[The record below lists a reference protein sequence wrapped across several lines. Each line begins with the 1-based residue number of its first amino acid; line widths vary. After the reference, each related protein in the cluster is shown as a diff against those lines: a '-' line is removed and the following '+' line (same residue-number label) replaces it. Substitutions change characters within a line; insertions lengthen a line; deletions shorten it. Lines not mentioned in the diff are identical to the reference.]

1 MSTEDNKTF
10 MRRFYEEVM
19 NQKNLAAI
27 DDFLAPTFV
36 NHSALQLGML
46 GGGIEEVKQY
56 VSMILT
62 TFPDLHYT
70 VEDMIAEGDK
80 VVARLTVPLNVSAP
94 FHSRYMREVENTF
107 ADFLKSF
114 TFAPLKLAVIAN
126 YTAQPYRDAE
136 IHDNLYG
143 GSGFSRTIT
152 K

>member
-1 MSTEDNKTF
+1 MATEDNKTL

-62 TFPDLHYT
+62 TFPDLYYT

-80 VVARLTVPLNVSAP
+80 VVARLTVSGTQQGAFLGIPSTGKHATITDIEIFRIANGKA
-94 FHSRYMREVENTF
+94 VENWVQ
-107 ADFLKSF
+107 ADFLGLLQQLGVVP
-114 TFAPLKLAVIAN
+114 AM
-126 YTAQPYRDAE
+126 
-136 IHDNLYG
+136 G
-143 GSGFSRTIT
+143 
-152 K
+152 

>member
-1 MSTEDNKTF
+1 MSTEDNKTL

-80 VVARLTVPLNVSAP
+80 VVARLTVSGTQQGAFLGIPSTGKHATITDIEIFRIANGKA
-94 FHSRYMREVENTF
+94 VENWVQ
-107 ADFLKSF
+107 ADFLGLLQQLGVVP
-114 TFAPLKLAVIAN
+114 AM
-126 YTAQPYRDAE
+126 
-136 IHDNLYG
+136 G
-143 GSGFSRTIT
+143 
-152 K
+152 

>member
-62 TFPDLHYT
+62 TFPDLYYT

-80 VVARLTVPLNVSAP
+80 VVARLTVSGTQQGAFLGIPSTGKHATITDIEIFRIANGKA
-94 FHSRYMREVENTF
+94 VENWVQ
-107 ADFLKSF
+107 ADFLGLLQQLGVVP
-114 TFAPLKLAVIAN
+114 AM
-126 YTAQPYRDAE
+126 
-136 IHDNLYG
+136 G
-143 GSGFSRTIT
+143 
-152 K
+152 

>member
-10 MRRFYEEVM
+10 MRRFYDEVM

-27 DDFLAPTFV
+27 DNFLAPTFV

-56 VSMILT
+56 VSMIQT

-80 VVARLTVPLNVSAP
+80 VVARLTVSGTQQGAFLGIPSTGKHATVTDIEIVRISNGK
-94 FHSRYMREVENTF
+94 FVEIWVQ
-107 ADFLKSF
+107 ADFLGLLQQLGVF
-114 TFAPLKLAVIAN
+114 PAPGQA
-126 YTAQPYRDAE
+126 
-136 IHDNLYG
+136 
-143 GSGFSRTIT
+143 S
-152 K
+152 

>member
-19 NQKNLAAI
+19 NQKNLAAM

-80 VVARLTVPLNVSAP
+80 VVARLTVSGTQQGAFLGIPSTGKHATITDIEIFRIANGKA
-94 FHSRYMREVENTF
+94 VENWVQ
-107 ADFLKSF
+107 ADFLGLLQQLGDVP
-114 TFAPLKLAVIAN
+114 AM
-126 YTAQPYRDAE
+126 
-136 IHDNLYG
+136 G
-143 GSGFSRTIT
+143 
-152 K
+152 

>member
-19 NQKNLAAI
+19 NQKNLAAM

-80 VVARLTVPLNVSAP
+80 VVARLTVSGTQQGAFLGIPSTGKHATITDIEIFRIANGKA
-94 FHSRYMREVENTF
+94 VENWVQ
-107 ADFLKSF
+107 ADFLGLLQQLGVVP
-114 TFAPLKLAVIAN
+114 AM
-126 YTAQPYRDAE
+126 
-136 IHDNLYG
+136 G
-143 GSGFSRTIT
+143 
-152 K
+152 

>member
-62 TFPDLHYT
+62 TFPDLYYT

-80 VVARLTVPLNVSAP
+80 VVARLTVSGTQQGAFLGIPSTSKHATITDIEIFRIANGKA
-94 FHSRYMREVENTF
+94 VENWVQ
-107 ADFLKSF
+107 ADFLGLLQQLGVVP
-114 TFAPLKLAVIAN
+114 AM
-126 YTAQPYRDAE
+126 
-136 IHDNLYG
+136 G
-143 GSGFSRTIT
+143 
-152 K
+152 

>member
-1 MSTEDNKTF
+1 MTVRLLHWKCFGYILADGTLSFRASYCFSDNSRYLSQFRTHTHSRKEPIQKGVSTMATEDNKTL

-70 VEDMIAEGDK
+70 VEDMIA
-80 VVARLTVPLNVSAP
+80 
-94 FHSRYMREVENTF
+94 
-107 ADFLKSF
+107 
-114 TFAPLKLAVIAN
+114 
-126 YTAQPYRDAE
+126 
-136 IHDNLYG
+136 
-143 GSGFSRTIT
+143 
-152 K
+152 

>member
-1 MSTEDNKTF
+1 MSTEDNKTL

-36 NHSALQLGML
+36 NHSALQLGMP

-80 VVARLTVPLNVSAP
+80 VVARLTVSGTQQGAFLGIPSTGKHATITDIEIFRIANGKA
-94 FHSRYMREVENTF
+94 VENWVQ
-107 ADFLKSF
+107 ADFLGLLQQLGVVP
-114 TFAPLKLAVIAN
+114 AM
-126 YTAQPYRDAE
+126 
-136 IHDNLYG
+136 G
-143 GSGFSRTIT
+143 
-152 K
+152 